1 MSSIF
6 SSVLTG
12 SLSVGLYLLCLLFAG
27 LCGAIAALSL
37 SRDSGVSRSFLI
49 SLVVLPII
57 VTTVILM
64 VNGNV
69 GTGIAVAGSFS
80 LVRFRSA
87 AGKARDISAIFLVM
101 AAGLACAAGYLAIA
115 LLFTVIASGVMLF
128 LSRVPM
134 SRDRTM
140 ALHITVPE
148 SVHFADAFDDLFEEY
163 TKTWTLNRAKTS
175 NMGSL
180 YKLDY
185 KIEMKNR
192 PAVQKETNYEK
203 QSEND
208 TSNSPGVFCPGRLRL
223 LRRRLGGRPRVSS
236 NKHITVCGASP
247 HGVRA

>member
-6 SSVLTG
+6 SSILTG
-12 SLSVGLYLLCLLFAG
+12 SFSVGQYLLCLLFAG
-27 LCGAIAALSL
+27 LCGAIAALTLGREST
-37 SRDSGVSRSFLI
+37 SSRSFLI

-69 GTGIAVAGSFS
+69 GTGVAVAGAFS

-87 AGKARDISAIFLVM
+87 AGYV
-101 AAGLACAAGYLAIA
+101 AIA
-115 LLFTVIASGVMLF
+115 LLFTLIASGLILL

-134 SRDRTM
+134 SCDRFA

-148 SVHFADAFDDLFEEY
+148 SVHFANAFDDLFDEY
-163 TKTWTLNRAKTS
+163 TKSRKLVKAKTS

-185 KIEMKNR
+185 KIEMKDPDRLQEFLDALRCRNGNLEI
-192 PAVQKETNYEK
+192 AVL
-203 QSEND
+203 ND
-208 TSNSPGVFCPGRLRL
+208 AE
-223 LRRRLGGRPRVSS
+223 GGEEL
-236 NKHITVCGASP
+236 
-247 HGVRA
+247 

>member
-6 SSVLTG
+6 SSILAG
-12 SLSVGLYLLCLLFAG
+12 SFSVGQYLLCLLVAG
-27 LCGAIAALSL
+27 LCGSITAIAL
-37 SRDSGVSRSFLI
+37 SRESTVTRSFLI

-57 VTTVILM
+57 VSTVILM

-69 GTGIAVAGSFS
+69 GTGIAVAGAFS

-101 AAGLACAAGYLAIA
+101 TAGLACAAGYVAIA
-115 LLFTVIASGVMLF
+115 LLFTLIASGVMLL

-134 SRDRTM
+134 SCDREV

-148 SVHFADAFDDLFEEY
+148 SLHFADAFDDLFEQY
-163 TKTWTLNRAKTS
+163 TRSRKLVKAKTS

-185 KIEMKNR
+185 RIEMKD
-192 PAVQKETNYEK
+192 P
-203 QSEND
+203 
-208 TSNSPGVFCPGRLRL
+208 SNLQAFLDALRCRNGNL
-223 LRRRLGGRPRVSS
+223 EIAILNEPEGGEEL
-236 NKHITVCGASP
+236 
-247 HGVRA
+247 

>member
-6 SSVLTG
+6 SSILTG
-12 SLSVGLYLLCLLFAG
+12 SFSVGQYLLCLLFAG
-27 LCGAIAALSL
+27 LCGVIAALSL
-37 SRDSGVSRSFLI
+37 RSESNTTRSFLI

-87 AGKARDISAIFLVM
+87 AGKARDITAIFLAM
-101 AAGLACAAGYLAIA
+101 AAGLACAAGYVAIA
-115 LLFTVIASGVMLF
+115 LLFTVIASGLILL

-134 SRDRTM
+134 SCDRFA

-148 SVHFADAFDDLFEEY
+148 SVHFANAFDDLFEQY
-163 TKTWTLNRAKTS
+163 TKSRTLVKARTS

-185 KIEMKNR
+185 KIEMKDPDKLQEFLDALRCRNGNLEI
-192 PAVQKETNYEK
+192 AIL
-203 QSEND
+203 ND
-208 TSNSPGVFCPGRLRL
+208 TE
-223 LRRRLGGRPRVSS
+223 GGEEL
-236 NKHITVCGASP
+236 
-247 HGVRA
+247 

>member
-12 SLSVGLYLLCLLFAG
+12 SFSLGLYLLCLLAAG
-27 LCGAIAALSL
+27 VCGAVAALSL
-37 SRDSGVSRSFLI
+37 SREGSASRSFLI

-69 GTGIAVAGSFS
+69 GTGVAVAGAFS

-101 AAGLACAAGYLAIA
+101 TAGLACAAGYLAVA
-115 LLFTVIASGVMLF
+115 LLFTLIASGVMLL

-134 SRDRTM
+134 SCDRFL
-140 ALHITVPE
+140 ALHVTVPE
-148 SVHFADAFDDLFEEY
+148 SLHFTDAFDEIFDEY
-163 TKTWTLNRAKTS
+163 TTSRKLVKARTS

-185 KIEMKNR
+185 KIEMKD
-192 PAVQKETNYEK
+192 PGAVQEFLDALRCRNGNLEIAIL
-203 QSEND
+203 ND
-208 TSNSPGVFCPGRLRL
+208 AE
-223 LRRRLGGRPRVSS
+223 GGEEL
-236 NKHITVCGASP
+236 
-247 HGVRA
+247 

>member
-12 SLSVGLYLLCLLFAG
+12 SFSVGLYLLCLLAAG
-27 LCGAIAALSL
+27 VCGVITALAM
-37 SRDSGVSRSFLI
+37 SRESAVSRSFLI

-69 GTGIAVAGSFS
+69 GTGIAVAGAFS

-101 AAGLACAAGYLAIA
+101 TAGLACAAGYLAVA
-115 LLFTVIASGVMLF
+115 LLFTLIASGVMLL

-134 SRDRTM
+134 SCDRFL

-148 SVHFADAFDDLFEEY
+148 SLHFTDAFDDLFEEY
-163 TKTWTLNRAKTS
+163 TKSRKLIKAKTS

-185 KIEMKNR
+185 KIEMKDPEAMQEFLDALRCRNGNLEI
-192 PAVQKETNYEK
+192 ALL
-203 QSEND
+203 
-208 TSNSPGVFCPGRLRL
+208 SNTE
-223 LRRRLGGRPRVSS
+223 GGEEL
-236 NKHITVCGASP
+236 
-247 HGVRA
+247 

>member
-6 SSVLTG
+6 NSVLTG
-12 SLSVGLYLLCLLFAG
+12 SFSVGTYLFCLLAAG
-27 LCGAIAALSL
+27 VCGTIAALALKSE
-37 SRDSGVSRSFLI
+37 SSVSRSFLM

-69 GTGIAVAGSFS
+69 GTGIAVAGAFS

-101 AAGLACAAGYLAIA
+101 TAGLACAAGYIAIA
-115 LLFTVIASGVMLF
+115 LLFTLITAGLMFL

-134 SRDRTM
+134 SCDRFLS
-140 ALHITVPE
+140 LHITVPE
-148 SVHFADAFDDLFEEY
+148 SLHFANAFDDLFGQY
-163 TKTWTLNRAKTS
+163 TKSCRLVKAKTS

-185 KIEMKNR
+185 TIEMKD
-192 PAVQKETNYEK
+192 PSLAQEFL
-203 QSEND
+203 D
-208 TSNSPGVFCPGRLRL
+208 ALRCRNGNLEIAL
-223 LRRRLGGRPRVSS
+223 LNATEGGEEL
-236 NKHITVCGASP
+236 
-247 HGVRA
+247 

>member
-6 SSVLTG
+6 SSVLAG
-12 SLSVGLYLLCLLFAG
+12 SFSVGLYLLCLLFAG
-27 LCGAIAALSL
+27 LCGAITALALS
-37 SRDSGVSRSFLI
+37 RENTASRSFLI

-69 GTGIAVAGSFS
+69 GTGIAVAGAFS

-101 AAGLACAAGYLAIA
+101 TAGLACAAGYIAIA
-115 LLFTVIASGVMLF
+115 LLFTIIASGVILL

-134 SRDRTM
+134 SCDRFV

-148 SVHFADAFDDLFEEY
+148 SVHFADAFDDLFAQY
-163 TKTWTLNRAKTS
+163 TKTWKLKKAKTS

-180 YKLDY
+180 YKLEY
-185 KIEMKNR
+185 LIEMKE
-192 PAVQKETNYEK
+192 PAAVQEFLDALRCRNGNLEIAIL
-203 QSEND
+203 ND
-208 TSNSPGVFCPGRLRL
+208 TQ
-223 LRRRLGGRPRVSS
+223 GGDEL
-236 NKHITVCGASP
+236 
-247 HGVRA
+247 